1 MKTYLKLIYLF
12 IGKGMKLREKITV
25 EKHYKLPLF
34 QFHKVYKSFIDFSH
48 GLRVMG
54 KNVNNYFIPKLV

>member
-1 MKTYLKLIYLF
+1 
-12 IGKGMKLREKITV
+12 MKLREKITV